1 MKSPKIF
8 AVIHHKN
15 EGLTLEQAIIAN
27 AFKLDG
33 VFLISHHGQD
43 EILGSLAKEVK
54 SLLPKLQVGINL
66 LSHDILYCAE
76 VAKTNNL
83 DMIWGDYCG
92 VSSQETQ
99 PIGIELAEWKNKNN
113 HIDVF
118 ASVAFKYQ
126 AEEKDI
132 KKAAQNAKKLN
143 FIPTTSGSMTGSAPS
158 LEKIQQ
164 MSEAV
169 DGELAIA
176 SGMNHNNVSFF
187 APYLSHILISTGI
200 SKNEY
205 EFDIHLLETFMSK
218 VRGEA

>member
-43 EILGSLAKEVK
+43 EVLGPLGQEVK
-54 SLLPKLQVGINL
+54 SLLPKLKVGINL
-66 LSHDILYCAE
+66 LGHNILDCAE
-76 VAKTNNL
+76 MARSNNL
-83 DMIWGDYCG
+83 DMIWGDNCG
-92 VSSQETQ
+92 VSSGETKE
-99 PIGIELAEWKNKNN
+99 IGLELAKWKVN
-113 HIDVF
+113 HPNMDVF

-126 AEEKDI
+126 ALETNI
-132 KKAAQNAKKLN
+132 RKAAQNAKELN

-169 DGELAIA
+169 NGDLAIA
-176 SGMNHNNVSFF
+176 SGMNHNNVSMF
-187 APYLSHILISTGI
+187 APYLSHILVSTGI

-205 EFDIHLLETFMSK
+205 EFDIHLLETFVNK
-218 VRGEA
+218 VRHGL